1 MAYSDTLFQLGMDL
15 TRSSPAQEEDSID
28 QVQVLH
34 GDRTEDGAHIQSSR
48 LIIDLSGARAIGSG
62 KIVER
67 ALSDALEFMKAN
79 VTRIEVR
86 RADARG
92 WISGSAV
99 LADGH
104 VTIDACPAKGIVAVD
119 VLSRSGLRPDVAMTG
134 FADAF
139 AAREVTLKKQRTE
152 AELARMRAPVVQ
164 LAGLKALSVVGRKK
178 AAVTVS
184 KVQRAKA
191 A

>member
-1 MAYSDTLFQLGMDL
+1 MAYNDTLFQLGMDL

-34 GDRTEDGAHIQSSR
+34 GDRTDDGAYVHSSH
-48 LIIDLSGARAIGSG
+48 LIIDMSGAKDIGSG
-62 KIVER
+62 KAIAR
-67 ALSDALEFMKAN
+67 ALGDALEFITAP
-79 VTRIEVR
+79 VTSIEVR
-86 RADARG
+86 RVDPRG
-92 WISGSAV
+92 WISGKAL

-104 VTIDACPAKGIVAVD
+104 VTIDACPAKGTVAIDIV
-119 VLSRSGLRPDVAMTG
+119 SPSGIRPDVAMMA

-152 AELARMRAPVVQ
+152 AEVARMRAPVV
-164 LAGLKALSVVGRKK
+164 AIKALPKRKARPAT
-178 AAVTVS
+178 AANGL
-184 KVQRAKA
+184 RAKA